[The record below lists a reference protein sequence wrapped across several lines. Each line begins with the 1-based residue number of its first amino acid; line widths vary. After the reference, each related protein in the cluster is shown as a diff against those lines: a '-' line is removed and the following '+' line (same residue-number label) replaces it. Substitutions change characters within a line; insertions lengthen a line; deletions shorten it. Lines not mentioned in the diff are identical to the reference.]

1 MNENILSD
9 ITRNLTGGWYL
20 DLRFLVNLIDE
31 YSLDFDDIM
40 ESLEG
45 NYWEDVKFKFNTIIY
60 ETLTMVANK
69 FLDVHKEIFEKY
81 EKEFEIFTNFMDSH
95 IYFTDEFIQS
105 KYEAWE

>member
-31 YSLDFDDIM
+31 HSLDFDDIM

-69 FLDVHKEIFEKY
+69 FLDEHREIFEEY

-95 IYFTDEFIQS
+95 IWFTDEFVQS